1 MYPQAPPRRRSAYGA
16 PRRKPGC
23 GPRAGIALVMMVGAL
38 IAFYGNS
45 QQNPVTGETQRVA
58 LNVDQEVA
66 LGLQAAPE
74 MAAQYG
80 GAETGTQA
88 AALVRQVG
96 ARLVNRT
103 EARTSPYKFNFH
115 LLKDQETIN
124 AFALPC
130 GQIFITRALLNR
142 LETEGQLA
150 GVLGH
155 EIGHVIQRH
164 SAEHMARAGL
174 TQGMVN
180 AASVATDGQAGQMA
194 AMIGQTINMRYGRDD
209 ELESD
214 RSGLRYMYEAGYDP
228 RALIGVMKILDEASG
243 GGPPEFL
250 SSHPKPANRI
260 QHIQQ
265 LIDEQWPGGLP
276 TGLVP

>member
-16 PRRKPGC
+16 RRPSTGC
-23 GPRAGIALVMMVGAL
+23 GPRAGLALVMVVGAL
-38 IAFYGNS
+38 ISFYGNS
-45 QQNPVTGETQRVA
+45 QKNPVTGETQRVA

-74 MAAQYG
+74 MAAQHG

-115 LLKDQETIN
+115 LLRDQETIN
-124 AFALPC
+124 AFALPG

-228 RALIGVMKILDEASG
+228 RALIGVMKILDEASA

-250 SSHPKPANRI
+250 STHPKPANRI

-276 TGLVP
+276 SGLVP

>member
-1 MYPQAPPRRRSAYGA
+1 MYEQAPPRRRSAYGA
-16 PRRKPGC
+16 TRRKPGC
-23 GPRAGIALVMMVGAL
+23 GPRAGVALVMMVGAL

-88 AALVRQVG
+88 AALVRRVG

-115 LLKDQETIN
+115 LLKDQDTIN
-124 AFALPC
+124 AFALPG

-142 LETEGQLA
+142 LESEGQLA

-180 AASVATDGQAGQMA
+180 AASVATDGQADQVA
-194 AMIGQTINMRYGRDD
+194 AMIGQSINMRYGRDD

-214 RSGLRYMYEAGYDP
+214 RSGLRYMFEAGYDP
-228 RALIGVMKILDEASG
+228 RALIGVMKILDEASA

-276 TGLVP
+276 SRLVP

>member
-1 MYPQAPPRRRSAYGA
+1 MYEQAPPRRRSAYGA
-16 PRRKPGC
+16 TRRKPGC
-23 GPRAGIALVMMVGAL
+23 GPRAGVALVMMVGAL

-115 LLKDQETIN
+115 LLKDQDTIN
-124 AFALPC
+124 AFALPG

-142 LETEGQLA
+142 LESEGQLA

-180 AASVATDGQAGQMA
+180 AASVATDGQAGQVA

-214 RSGLRYMYEAGYDP
+214 RSGLRYMFEAGYDP

-250 SSHPKPANRI
+250 STHPKPANRI

-276 TGLVP
+276 SGLVP

>member
-1 MYPQAPPRRRSAYGA
+1 MYEQAPPRRRSAYGA
-16 PRRKPGC
+16 TRRKPGC
-23 GPRAGIALVMMVGAL
+23 GPRAGVALVMMVGAL

-45 QQNPVTGETQRVA
+45 QQNPVTGETQRVE

-88 AALVRQVG
+88 AALVRRVG

-115 LLKDQETIN
+115 LLKDQDTIN
-124 AFALPC
+124 AFALPG

-142 LETEGQLA
+142 LESEGQLA

-180 AASVATDGQAGQMA
+180 AASVATDGQAGQVA

-214 RSGLRYMYEAGYDP
+214 RSGLRYMFEAGYDP

-276 TGLVP
+276 SRLVP

>member
-1 MYPQAPPRRRSAYGA
+1 M
-16 PRRKPGC
+16 
-23 GPRAGIALVMMVGAL
+23 VVGAL
-38 IAFYGNS
+38 ISFYGNS
-45 QQNPVTGETQRVA
+45 QKNPVTGENQRVA

-74 MAAQYG
+74 MAAQHG

-96 ARLVNRT
+96 ARLVART
-103 EARTSPYKFNFH
+103 EAKQSPYKFNFH

-124 AFALPC
+124 AFALPG

-142 LETEGQLA
+142 LESEGQLA

-164 SAEHMARAGL
+164 SAEHMAREGL
-174 TQGMVN
+174 TQGLIG
-180 AASVATDGQAGQMA
+180 AASVATDGQGGQVA
-194 AMIGQTINMRYGRDD
+194 AMIGQSLNMRYGRDD

-228 RALIGVMKILDEASG
+228 RALVGVMKILDEASG

-260 QHIQQ
+260 QHINQ

-276 TGLVP
+276 TGLTP

>member
-1 MYPQAPPRRRSAYGA
+1 
-16 PRRKPGC
+16 
-23 GPRAGIALVMMVGAL
+23 
-38 IAFYGNS
+38 
-45 QQNPVTGETQRVA
+45 
-58 LNVDQEVA
+58 
-66 LGLQAAPE
+66 
-74 MAAQYG
+74 
-80 GAETGTQA
+80 
-88 AALVRQVG
+88 VG

-115 LLKDQETIN
+115 LLKDQDTIN
-124 AFALPC
+124 AFALPG

-142 LETEGQLA
+142 LESEGQLA

-180 AASVATDGQAGQMA
+180 AASVAIDGQAGQVA

-214 RSGLRYMYEAGYDP
+214 RSGLRYMFEAGYDP

-260 QHIQQ
+260 QHIQ
-265 LIDEQWPGGLP
+265 
-276 TGLVP
+276 

>member
-1 MYPQAPPRRRSAYGA
+1 MYEQAPPRRRSAYGA
-16 PRRKPGC
+16 TRRKPGC
-23 GPRAGIALVMMVGAL
+23 GPRAGVALVMMVGAL

-88 AALVRQVG
+88 AALVRRVG

-115 LLKDQETIN
+115 LLKDQDTIN
-124 AFALPC
+124 AFALPG

-142 LETEGQLA
+142 LESEGQLA

-164 SAEHMARAGL
+164 SAEHMVRAGL

-180 AASVATDGQAGQMA
+180 AASVATDGQAGQVA

-214 RSGLRYMYEAGYDP
+214 RSGLRYMFEAGYDP

-260 QHIQQ
+260 QHIQ
-265 LIDEQWPGGLP
+265 
-276 TGLVP
+276 

>member
-1 MYPQAPPRRRSAYGA
+1 
-16 PRRKPGC
+16 
-23 GPRAGIALVMMVGAL
+23 MMVGAL

-88 AALVRQVG
+88 AALVRRVG

-115 LLKDQETIN
+115 LLKDQDTIN
-124 AFALPC
+124 AFALPG

-142 LETEGQLA
+142 LESEGQLA

-180 AASVATDGQAGQMA
+180 AASVATDGQADQVA
-194 AMIGQTINMRYGRDD
+194 AMIGQSINMRYGRDD

-214 RSGLRYMYEAGYDP
+214 RSGLRYMFEAGYDP
-228 RALIGVMKILDEASG
+228 RALIGVMKILDEASA

-276 TGLVP
+276 SRLVP

>member
-1 MYPQAPPRRRSAYGA
+1 
-16 PRRKPGC
+16 
-23 GPRAGIALVMMVGAL
+23 MMVGAL

-103 EARTSPYKFNFH
+103 EARTSPYKFNFY
-115 LLKDQETIN
+115 LLKDQQTIN
-124 AFALPC
+124 AFALPG

-164 SAEHMARAGL
+164 GAEHMARAGL

-214 RSGLRYMYEAGYDP
+214 RSGLRYMFEAGYDP
-228 RALIGVMKILDEASG
+228 RALIGVMKILDEASA

-250 SSHPKPANRI
+250 STHPKPANRI

-276 TGLVP
+276 SGLVP

>member
-1 MYPQAPPRRRSAYGA
+1 MYPQAPPRRRSAYGTQ
-16 PRRKPGC
+16 RRSTGC
-23 GPRAGIALVMMVGAL
+23 GPKAIIALVMVVGAL
-38 IAFYGNS
+38 ISFYGNS
-45 QQNPVTGETQRVA
+45 QKNPVTGETQRVA

-74 MAAQYG
+74 MAAQHG

-96 ARLVNRT
+96 ARLVART
-103 EARTSPYKFNFH
+103 EAKQSPYKFNFH
-115 LLKDQETIN
+115 LLKDQQTIN
-124 AFALPC
+124 AFALPG

-142 LETEGQLA
+142 LESEGQLA

-174 TQGMVN
+174 TQGVVN
-180 AASVATDGQAGQMA
+180 AASVATDGQAGQVA
-194 AMIGQTINMRYGRDD
+194 AMIGQSINMRYGRDD

-214 RSGLRYMYEAGYDP
+214 RSGLRYMFEAGYDP
-228 RALIGVMKILDEASG
+228 RALIGVMKILDEASA

-276 TGLVP
+276 AGLVP